1 MTTDKHTYENCIM
14 RDKVERIEN
23 CTKKK
28 LERRTFFT
36 VFFPIIL
43 ASFGFTWLVYV
54 LVSDAQT
61 QHGKEQTTFCNNI
74 NERFYK
80 LEREVETQQ
89 NVTNV
94 ILDQIQ
100 ETLKDIKSDTKE
112 IKQKLNDQDHRLNR
126 LEYDNERS
134 N

>member
-1 MTTDKHTYENCIM
+1 MTINKHSDHQCIKEKEIKDIDAYA
-14 RDKVERIEN
+14 RS
-23 CTKKK
+23 K
-28 LERRTFFT
+28 LERKTFFT
-36 VFFPIIL
+36 VFFPLIL

-61 QHGKEQTTFCNNI
+61 QYNKEQSTFCNNI
-74 NERFYK
+74 NDRFYR

-100 ETLKDIKSDTKE
+100 ETLKDIKRDTKD
-112 IKQKLNDQDHRLNR
+112 IKQKLNEQDHRLNR
-126 LEYDNERS
+126 LEYDSERS

>member
-1 MTTDKHTYENCIM
+1 MTTNEHSNHHCVM
-14 RDKVERIEN
+14 RKEIKAIDACAKN
-23 CTKKK
+23 K

-80 LEREVETQQ
+80 LEREVDTQQ

-112 IKQKLNDQDHRLNR
+112 IKQKLSDQDHRLNR

>member
-1 MTTDKHTYENCIM
+1 MTTDKHTYESCIM
-14 RDKVERIEN
+14 RDKVERIES
-23 CTKKK
+23 CTKNK
-28 LERRTFFT
+28 LERKTFFT

-74 NERFYK
+74 NDRFYK

-112 IKQKLNDQDHRLNR
+112 IKQKLSDQDHRLNR